1 MIAANRK
8 SVIEAL
14 KIVAQFSFF
23 SGIKPNKEKR
33 EVAGIDVKKGVK
45 VAICG
50 IKNID
55 VEKIQRKF
63 LEFIILPTKN
73 LKMKRISKTIY
84 RKYRLF

>member
-14 KIVAQFSFF
+14 KILAQFSFF

-63 LEFIILPTKN
+63 SEFIILPTKN
-73 LKMKRISKTIY
+73 LKMNRISKTIY